1 MEEGV
6 RKKGPQK
13 GFYTGLWD
21 ASGLEGNRIH
31 RLLGFGVQGFLGFRV
46 QGRTVEVLH
55 DL

>member
-21 ASGLEGNRIH
+21 ASGREGNRIH
-31 RLLGFGVQGFLGFRV
+31 RLLGVGFRV